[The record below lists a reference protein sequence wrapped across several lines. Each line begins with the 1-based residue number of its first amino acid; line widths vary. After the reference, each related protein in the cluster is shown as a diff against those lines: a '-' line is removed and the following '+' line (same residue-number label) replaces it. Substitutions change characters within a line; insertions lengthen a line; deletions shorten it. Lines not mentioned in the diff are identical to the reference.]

1 MKAKFALLSLIGKI
15 PLVGLLMSLWLTTG
29 FAVTHV
35 VQFGGSLGDVFSP
48 KTFTAMVGDTVKWE
62 GNFTFHDVQSTTIP
76 SQAAPWH
83 PGSLGQSVFIYVLK
97 VAGAYAYQCNIHV
110 AMGMV
115 GSFTVTASTAI
126 MQSNSDAKQLDFQIG
141 MLQGKNVA
149 EFSLPAAAQVNIT
162 LFTVLGKEIATK
174 INGFASAGSHK
185 VALGPLAKG
194 FYFVKLS
201 TGAMS
206 EVKMLHIVQ

>member
-1 MKAKFALLSLIGKI
+1 MKVKIGLFSLIGKI

-48 KTFTAMVGDTVKWE
+48 KTFTAKVGDTVKWE
-62 GNFTFHDVQSTTIP
+62 GDFTFHDVQSTTIP
-76 SQAAPWH
+76 SQATPWH

-97 VAGAYAYQCNIHV
+97 VAGAYDYQCNTHV
-110 AMGMV
+110 AKGMV

-126 MQSNSDAKQLDFQIG
+126 VQPNSNAKQLDFQTR
-141 MLQGKNVA
+141 MLQGKNVV
-149 EFSLPAAAQVNIT
+149 EFSLPEAAKVNVT

-194 FYFVKLS
+194 FYFVKLT
-201 TGAMS
+201 TGAVN